1 MSVITVEK
9 TAKTKRQE
17 EVAAIVAKH
26 SNKLF
31 GHSNATISEIRLEA
45 LRQKLEKIFERNA

>member
-17 EVAAIVAKH
+17 EVATIVAKH

-45 LRQKLEKIFERNA
+45 LKQKLEKLFERNA